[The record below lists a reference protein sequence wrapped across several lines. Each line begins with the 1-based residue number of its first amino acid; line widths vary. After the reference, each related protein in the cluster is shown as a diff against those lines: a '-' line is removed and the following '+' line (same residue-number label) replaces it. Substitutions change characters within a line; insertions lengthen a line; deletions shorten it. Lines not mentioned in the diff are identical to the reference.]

1 MKKRKLKTL
10 LTLLFVVLTLTMMT
24 APIQAAQKKAVRI
37 TTEKK
42 RTTGNKKR
50 IPPSFP
56 PAVSPIVIYSIWVA
70 PIARMSIG

>member
-24 APIQAAQKKAVRI
+24 APIQAAQKKAVKI

-42 RTTGNKKR
+42 RTTGNKKEYR
-50 IPPSFP
+50 LLFP
-56 PAVSPIVIYSIWVA
+56 QLF
-70 PIARMSIG
+70 RQL